1 MAVEAIS
8 EEQEKQA
15 EAVQAANDK
24 LEEQK
29 KTADDVSM
37 QQAAADKLAE
47 VN

>member
-29 KTADDVSM
+29 KAADTSGLE
-37 QQAAADKLAE
+37 QAAADKLAE